1 MAVIG
6 DFGGTSNSSFSING
20 KVTLFQGEEI
30 PDDLMGNNGD
40 VYFKSEGLIYVKRN
54 GTWLASS
61 HPEDLKWI
69 PDPRNHQNTLLYSN
83 GENYANTKIT
93 YNTTP
98 DDPHQMEL
106 YKEPNADTG
115 TTSMIVPNIGWINK
129 SDKNNLLHKTDDEVK
144 KGRLTLERSDMPLLI
159 RNPNQNRDNQGSN
172 EIMNELAFVDKNNK
186 NISTITSILNSAKYK
201 NIYNTTS
208 ELRLRTYN
216 KYYTGFDANNDP
228 LDLAQI
234 RLVLGRKNN
243 QNIAFATAPTP
254 LDNASND
261 EIITAEWFNVK
272 YGILT
277 NLMDELRNYVDEQ
290 ISILRNYVNT
300 TVENL
305 KNSVLG
311 MPNYGARYR
320 IPSNNWTVPENG
332 WVCLYG
338 DHNNGGHLYI
348 NEVLVIG
355 SDKGSSKEIAGHQLL
370 CPVSKNSIIRWDGTG
385 YAYFFP
391 NV

>member
-83 GENYANTKIT
+83 GENYDNTKIT

-98 DDPHQMEL
+98 NDPHQMEL
-106 YKEPNADTG
+106 YREPNTDTG

-129 SDKNNLLHKTDDEVK
+129 SNTNNLLHKTDNEVK
-144 KGRLTLERSDMPLLI
+144 VGRLTLQENNFPLLLK
-159 RNPNQNRDNQGSN
+159 NTNQNINTSSST
-172 EIMNELAFVDKNNK
+172 EVINELSFIDSNN
-186 NISTITSILNSAKYK
+186 NNVSTIASITNSKKYI
-201 NIYNTTS
+201 NDYSYLS
-208 ELRLRTYN
+208 ELRIRTYN
-216 KYYTGFDANNDP
+216 RYYRGYDDQDNP

-234 RLVLGRKNN
+234 RLVLGRKNGSN
-243 QNIAFATAPTP
+243 VAFATAPTP
-254 LDNASND
+254 NANANKD

-272 YGILT
+272 YNSLLDSI
-277 NLMDELRNYVDEQ
+277 NELRRYVDEA
-290 ISILRNYVNT
+290 ISQLRSDVNEI
-300 TVENL
+300 VNNL

-311 MPNYGARYR
+311 
-320 IPSNNWTVPENG
+320 IPDYAHGYSVTSNPWSVPTNG
-332 WVCLYG
+332 WVRLYG
-338 DHNNGGHLYI
+338 DHNHGGHLYI
-348 NEVLVIG
+348 NDVLVIG
-355 SDKGSSKEIAGHQLL
+355 ADSGSSKEIAGHQIL
-370 CPVSKNSIIRWDGTG
+370 CPVAKNSVIRRDGTSQVF
-385 YAYFFP
+385 FFP
-391 NV
+391 NL